1 MLLASFSMTPATDV
15 SGAPPDQS
23 YTGGDRMLS
32 QHAGNGVR
40 GRLAGDRPPSF
51 APPPA
56 TRPDCGHA
64 GKSTLYSGETESLD
78 RDPGIATLDPG
89 MRFPGN

>member
-23 YTGGDRMLS
+23 YTGRFCYHSMPGTASGADWP
-32 QHAGNGVR
+32 AIV
-40 GRLAGDRPPSF
+40 PPSF
-51 APPPA
+51 APLPA